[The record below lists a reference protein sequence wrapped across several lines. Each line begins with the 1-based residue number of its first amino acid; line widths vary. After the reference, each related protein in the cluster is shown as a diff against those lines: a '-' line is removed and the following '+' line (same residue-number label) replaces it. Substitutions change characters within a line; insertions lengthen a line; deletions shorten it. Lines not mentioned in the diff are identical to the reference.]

1 MPTAKSLSRNLLLF
15 TVTWFI
21 FVHWGIELAVIGV
34 VYSIT
39 GHIKSQT
46 SFQYLAKVW
55 AISCLRI
62 LMIFI
67 LTSAVGLRFSSLYQG
82 SLRKRGL
89 ILGIVLLV
97 PFITIEVICVG
108 VSSYKLQILR
118 EFSFHLKLAGENKPL
133 GLLGLTS
140 EYIYYLIEILSVNT
154 FYLGTSKFVGARR
167 AIIFPMVFWGF
178 AHILNLITGM
188 NALQALG
195 LALYI
200 GSVAL
205 AMYYV
210 AYHTGSLKVPIIA
223 WMLPMVA

>member
-1 MPTAKSLSRNLLLF
+1 MPTEKSLSRNLLLF

-21 FVHWGIELAVIGV
+21 FVHWGLELAVIGV
-34 VYSIT
+34 FYSIT

-46 SFQYLAKVW
+46 SFQYLTKVW
-55 AISCLRI
+55 AISGLRI

-82 SLRKRGL
+82 SLGKRGL

-97 PFITIEVICVG
+97 PFIIIEVICVG

-118 EFSFHLKLAGENKPL
+118 EFNFHLKLAGENKPL
-133 GLLGLTS
+133 ALLGLTS

-154 FYLGTSKFVGARR
+154 LYLGTSKFVGARR

-178 AHILNLITGM
+178 AHILNLIIEM

-195 LALYI
+195 LALYMS
-200 GSVAL
+200 SVAL
-205 AMYYV
+205 VIYYV
-210 AYHTGSLKVPIIA
+210 AYHTGSLRVPIIA
-223 WMLPMVA
+223 WMLLMIA